1 MKSCVNRHFMP
12 MWTIS
17 LFTVGKK
24 REWVECQSH
33 KCIKPCGMPT
43 LEKEGFLDI
52 CAKTEDH

>member
-33 KCIKPCGMPT
+33 KCIKPCGT

-52 CAKTEDH
+52 CAKTGDH